1 MRRNDR
7 AIPDFSAMLAVV
19 RQCDCCRLGLVENG
33 EAYIVPLNF
42 GWEAEGET
50 LTLYFHGAAEGRKLA
65 LLRQNPAVSFEM
77 DTAHRLLPGETGCA
91 CSYAYRSVM
100 GRGVAELL
108 TDDAEKRHG
117 LQCVLAHCARRR
129 DLPLDARMVRETAVI
144 RLRVTAWTAKA
155 HEAP

>member
-1 MRRNDR
+1 M
-7 AIPDFSAMLAVV
+7 
-19 RQCDCCRLGLVENG
+19 ENG

-91 CSYAYRSVM
+91 YSYAYLLPGATGCAYSYAYRSVM

-108 TDDAEKRHG
+108 TDDAEKCHG

-144 RLRVTAWTAKA
+144 RLRVTRVTGKA
-155 HEAP
+155 NR

>member
-7 AIPDFSAMLAVV
+7 AIPDFAAMLAVV

-65 LLRQNPAVSFEM
+65 LLRQNPAASFEM
-77 DTAHRLLPGETGCA
+77 DTACCPAKPAARTATPTA
-91 CSYAYRSVM
+91 RSW
-100 GRGVAELL
+100 GA
-108 TDDAEKRHG
+108 
-117 LQCVLAHCARRR
+117 
-129 DLPLDARMVRETAVI
+129 
-144 RLRVTAWTAKA
+144 AW
-155 HEAP
+155 PSC